1 MIRYRMVVIAALFP
15 MVCIL
20 TVPSASVA
28 DKGSSTTS
36 EVRADLV
43 PCCGNPEPNAEGEAK
58 RKTQTKSGTV
68 KSDVFSA
75 DIEIPVPSVGLGIT
89 DPTTADIRLVLS
101 RGGGG
106 YAECFLALEDNSD
119 DNFKSTRSTN
129 NDNND
134 NNGNDD
140 GAEAEFQVKIQ
151 LKSKNGTPVLTQS
164 KGQCDV
170 NLVDTGVQAGVPD
183 VKADDVATASVV
195 DSTTPTPTRT
205 PFLQGTFVQ
214 H

>member
-1 MIRYRMVVIAALFP
+1 MIRYPMMVIAALFP
-15 MVCIL
+15 MVSIL

-36 EVRADLV
+36 DVRANLV
-43 PCCGNPEPNAEGEAK
+43 PCCGNPEPNAAGEAE

-75 DIEIPVPSVGLGIT
+75 DIEIPVPSAGLGIT
-89 DPTTADIRLVLS
+89 DATTADIRLVLS
-101 RGGGG
+101 RGGEN
-106 YAECFLALEDNSD
+106 YAECFLALDDDSD
-119 DNFKSTRSTN
+119 ANIKSTRSTS
-129 NDNND
+129 NDD
-134 NNGNDD
+134 NGNDD
-140 GAEAEFQVKIQ
+140 EAGAEFQVKIQ

-170 NLVDTGVQAGVPD
+170 DLGKPDVQPGVPS
-183 VKADDVATASVV
+183 VEAGDVATASVV
-195 DSTTPTPTRT
+195 DSSAIRT
-205 PFLQGTFVQ
+205 LFLQGTFVQ